1 MLNVALAT
9 LVHEAERL
17 DNRSLDAFIDNIL
30 SLRAQRATSDTQK
43 KEAALLKKINKGL
56 SPIENE
62 RFSTLNTQRIRH
74 TLSATEQ
81 NELLA
86 LLEKLEKLNVSRLKY
101 LTSLARLRNI
111 SVRELMQQ
119 LGLLKSLYA

>member
-30 SLRAQRATSDTQK
+30 SLRAQRTTSDAQK
-43 KEAALLKKINKGL
+43 KEAALLKKINKSL

-74 TLSATEQ
+74 TLLAAEQ
-81 NELLA
+81 SELFA

-119 LGLLKSLYA
+119 LGLLKSFHA

>member
-9 LVHEAERL
+9 LVREAEQL
-17 DNRSLDAFIDNIL
+17 DNRSLDTFIGNIL
-30 SLRAQRATSDTQK
+30 CLRAQRATSDTQK
-43 KEAALLKKINKGL
+43 KEAVLLKKINKTL
-56 SPIENE
+56 SSTENE
-62 RFSTLNTQRIRH
+62 RFSALNTQRIH
-74 TLSATEQ
+74 KTLSAIEQ
-81 NELLA
+81 NELFT

-119 LGLLKSLYA
+119 LGLLKSFHA